1 MIPEDVLR
9 GRKADH
15 IRIALSPDSQHPY
28 NFWDDIRFIHNP
40 IPEADLEEIDLEV
53 EVLGRRLSAPVII
66 GCMTGGFEGG
76 RRINEVLAEV
86 ASELGLGMCVGSQRA
101 ALEDSSLKGTF
112 SVVADYD
119 IPLRIAN
126 IGGPQLAMGK
136 VGPEQAR
143 ELVDMIDGHALAVHL
158 NYAQE
163 VVQPEGETR
172 ARGLMSVLRRLV
184 EEADFPIIVK
194 ETGCGIDGVTAKK
207 LSKMGVAAVDV
218 GGAGGTSFTAIE
230 AVRAREAGDDLK
242 ALVGESFA
250 DWGIPAPLSVYL
262 SSRYL
267 DTIASGGIR
276 NGVDVARALA
286 LGAEA
291 ASMARAFL
299 LRAVK
304 GKEETLTFARSVVEE
319 LRAVVFLTG
328 NSTLEDLDEDEI
340 VVLGRTKEWF
350 EAMDEEWW

>member
-1 MIPEDVLR
+1 MIPEDLLK

-15 IRIALSPDSQHPY
+15 VRIALGPESLHPY
-28 NFWDDIRFIHNP
+28 NFWDDIKFIHNP
-40 IPEADLEEIDLEV
+40 IPEADLGEIDLSV
-53 EVLGRRLSAPVII
+53 GVLGRRLSAPIII

-76 RRINEVLAEV
+76 RRINEVLAQV

-101 ALEDSSLKGTF
+101 ALEDPSLRGTF

-119 IPLRIAN
+119 VPLRIAN
-126 IGGPQLAMGK
+126 IGAPQLAMGR
-136 VGPEQAR
+136 VGPEEAAQ
-143 ELVDMIDGHALAVHL
+143 LVDMIDGHALAVHL

-172 ARGLMSVLRRLV
+172 VRGLLPALRRLV
-184 EEADFPIIVK
+184 DEVDFPVIVK
-194 ETGCGIDGVTAKK
+194 ETGCGFDGVTAKK
-207 LSKMGVAAVDV
+207 LSKIGVAALDV
-218 GGAGGTSFTAIE
+218 GGSGGTSFTAIE
-230 AVRAREAGDDLK
+230 AVRAREAGDRLK
-242 ALVGESFA
+242 ASIGEA
-250 DWGIPAPLSVYL
+250 LRDWGIPAPLSVYL
-262 SSRYL
+262 ASRYL

-304 GKEETLTFARSVVEE
+304 GREETETFARSVVEE
-319 LRAVVFLTG
+319 LRAVIFLTG
-328 NSTLEDLDEDEI
+328 NSSIEDLDEDEI

-350 EAMDEEWW
+350 EAMEEEWW